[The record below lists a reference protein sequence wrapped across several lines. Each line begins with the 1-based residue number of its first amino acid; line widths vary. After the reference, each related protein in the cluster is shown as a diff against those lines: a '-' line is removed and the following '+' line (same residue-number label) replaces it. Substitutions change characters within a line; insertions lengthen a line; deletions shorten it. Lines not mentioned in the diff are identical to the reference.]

1 MNKVGV
7 VIMFIKCWKAF
18 WMLAVSSIGISH
30 AQHTL
35 TGIVSDASNGEPLP
49 YASVVIRDKNT
60 GTITNALGEFD
71 LNFTED
77 LIDDTLNITMLG
89 YEGYSALLSTIDL
102 KHILRVRLRS
112 APILLKE
119 VVVLSGEGLQKKVR
133 AALKNVPQNYPKEP
147 FSMEGFYREIKKAN
161 GKYVSLIEAAVNI
174 YDKNAYSHVKM
185 KNHHRLN
192 DIEEKGSITAI
203 RKSLDY
209 LQEPLEAQFGLQNNL
224 LAYLL
229 VENPIR
235 YPTHALI
242 SEDFNTIHERTLSH
256 DGMKVYEIT
265 KTLLQGERKIYLDS
279 STLGILSIVEKW
291 PGNYH
296 QRKISDSVSL
306 LYYDL
311 DKTVTYRKIK
321 GLLYPEHLKISW
333 RVEKIS
339 TKNKAIVLS
348 LENSL
353 ELLINKITVNDVAK
367 IKDEQMELTS
377 LQWQTGKY
385 DSNFWKHYNL
395 VKDTPLN
402 RQIVEDLEKEI
413 PLDEQFL
420 KN

>member
-1 MNKVGV
+1 MY
-7 VIMFIKCWKAF
+7 IKCWMAF
-18 WMLAVSSIGISH
+18 WILAVSSAGISH

-49 YASVVIRDKNT
+49 YASVVIKDKNT

-71 LNFTED
+71 LNFTEE
-77 LIDDTLNITMLG
+77 LFDDTLNITMLG
-89 YEGYSALLSTIDL
+89 YQGYAAPLNKIDL
-102 KHILRVRLRS
+102 KHILKVRLRS
-112 APILLKE
+112 ASFLLKE
-119 VVVLSGEGLQKKVR
+119 VVVLSGEGLQEKVR
-133 AALKNVPQNYPKEP
+133 TALKNVPQNYPREP
-147 FSMEGFYREIKKAN
+147 FSIEGFYMEIKKAN

-174 YDKNAYSHVKM
+174 YDKNGYSHVKM

-192 DIEEKGSITAI
+192 DIEEKGSIISI

-209 LQEPLEAQFGLQNNL
+209 LQEPLEVQFGLQNNL

-229 VENPIR
+229 AENPIR
-235 YPTHALI
+235 YPTHSFI

-256 DGMKVYEIT
+256 DGIKVYEIT
-265 KTLLQGERKIYLDS
+265 KTLPQGERKIYLDS

-311 DKTVTYRKIK
+311 DKTVTYRKMK

-339 TKNKAIVLS
+339 AKNKTIVLS

-353 ELLINKITVNDVAK
+353 ELLINKIIVDDVTK
-367 IKDEQMELTS
+367 IKDGQMELTS

-395 VKDTPLN
+395 LKDTPLN
-402 RQIVEDLEKEI
+402 RQIVEDLEKGI
-413 PLDEQFL
+413 PLEEQFL